1 MKAPTC
7 KVDGAITFTSVK
19 RKTFS
24 KTELRPYK
32 KLAILAEETV
42 IAWEEKDL
50 KAFVALGY
58 ALSGIDGVWSGTKED
73 LMIVLEDKGVAAWG
87 KWVLATRDKTP

>member
-7 KVDGAITFTSVK
+7 KVDGSITFTSVK

-24 KTELRPYK
+24 KIELRSYK
-32 KLAILAEETV
+32 ELAIPAEETV

-58 ALSGIDGVWSGTKED
+58 ALSGIAGVWSGTKED
-73 LMIVLEDKGVAAWG
+73 LMIVLEDKDVAAWG
-87 KWVLATRDKTP
+87 KWVLATRDKIL